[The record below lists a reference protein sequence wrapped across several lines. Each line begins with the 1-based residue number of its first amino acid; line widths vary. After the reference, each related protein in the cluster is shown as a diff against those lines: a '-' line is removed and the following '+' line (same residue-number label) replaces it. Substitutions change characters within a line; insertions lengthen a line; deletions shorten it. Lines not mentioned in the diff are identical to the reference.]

1 MADILPKPLQR
12 LILVLAKLPGVGNRT
27 AMRYALHLV
36 REGAERLDE
45 LSDALGEVCRD
56 VKLCPACFGM
66 TQGEGPC
73 AICTSP
79 ERRPDTLCVV
89 EGIGDMLAIETA
101 AQFSGRYFVLHK
113 LLSPLKGVGPQEL
126 HVDRL
131 LERVRSESI
140 AEVVLA
146 TPLTT
151 DGEATATYL
160 SRLLTQ
166 AGTRVTRLAAGV
178 PVGGAIEYLDRLTL
192 SRAFHDRKPLG

>member
-12 LILVLAKLPGVGNRT
+12 LILVLAKLPGVGSRT

-36 REGAERLDE
+36 REGSDRLEELSAALDE
-45 LSDALGEVCRD
+45 TRREVS
-56 VKLCPACFGM
+56 LCPSCFGM
-66 TQGEGPC
+66 SEGGGLCPIC
-73 AICTSP
+73 ASP
-79 ERRPDTLCVV
+79 ERRGETLCVV
-89 EGIGDMLAIETA
+89 EGIGDMPPIESA
-101 AQFSGRYFVLHK
+101 AQYAGRYFVLHK

-126 HVDRL
+126 HLDRL
-131 LERVRSESI
+131 LDTVRDHGI

-166 AGTRVTRLAAGV
+166 EGVRVTRLAAGV

-192 SRAFHDRKPLG
+192 SRAFQDRKEL